1 MSRPLLLRHA
11 AATLLFAVPLLAAC
25 SDSDVPPATHA
36 LPPGE
41 PPAGPTDVGCA
52 ECTTIVGGVVFDGT
66 DAGPGTVVLL
76 GDRIAAVERGEV
88 RVVAGETLDATG
100 HTVLPGLFDMHV
112 HSPGESAPYGYFS
125 PVDLMEANMKGRLRA
140 GVLSYLDVG
149 SMAHLIFETRD
160 RARSGAMLASNV
172 FAAGPLFTPQGG
184 HPCTDGQPPQD
195 FCVFIDS
202 PADVAPG
209 LAGLMPQAPDVIKV
223 VIENGEPTSP
233 LPRIDQA
240 SLDALASAVR
250 AEGLEPIAHVNGSDD
265 MRMALDAGVRFFAH
279 MPGEDL
285 LDSAIVARLVAA
297 DARIVSTLV
306 VYDSLW
312 RISTGDL
319 TSFLDPALADEVPP
333 GVLAS
338 FQDEALLAG
347 MQAPALQALYTGWRD
362 NAFANFVACHAAGVG
377 LVTGTDAGNPGVF
390 HGPSLR
396 RELALSV
403 ELGMTPVEALRA
415 GTRDAADMLG
425 PDKRPT
431 LGRLATGAV
440 ADVVIVAGDA
450 SADIGALAQ
459 VRDVIRAGRRLDLPS
474 LSQLADTTLF
484 EQPQTGLGAGA
495 TCLGAGECGDD
506 LYCSWLSS
514 CAPVCGATNACDS
527 GDACFP
533 QAASS
538 EGWCYPGDHCDLI
551 GQDCVNGQACI
562 WLGNASSVCWFAGTG
577 TDGQACDAEIAC
589 APGHQCSLSS
599 GKCAALCDP
608 RGPNTCPAPK
618 ICTDRS
624 AQAGLIIG
632 ECQ

>member
-1 MSRPLLLRHA
+1 MSLIPLRLATITLCLA
-11 AATLLFAVPLLAAC
+11 AALVAC
-25 SDSDVPPATHA
+25 SDSEVPPAA
-36 LPPGE
+36 YSSPGEPPGE
-41 PPAGPTDVGCA
+41 PPSEPTDVGCA

-66 DAGPGTVVLL
+66 DAGPGTVVLR
-76 GDRIAAVERGEV
+76 GSHIDAVVRGEV

-100 HTVLPGLFDMHV
+100 HTVLPGLVDMHV

-125 PVDLMEANMKGRLRA
+125 PIDLMEANMKGRLRA

-149 SMAHLIFETRD
+149 SLPNVIFETRA
-160 RARSGAMLASNV
+160 RGRSGAMLTSNI

-184 HPCTDGQPPQD
+184 HPCTDGQPPQG
-195 FCVFIDS
+195 FCIFIDS

-223 VIENGEPTSP
+223 VIENGSP
-233 LPRIDQA
+233 SSPVPRIDQA
-240 SLDALASAVR
+240 SLDALAAAVH

-265 MRMALDAGVRFFAH
+265 MTMALDAGIRFFAH

-285 LDSAIVARLVAA
+285 LDAALVARLVEV

-319 TSFLDPALADEVPP
+319 ASFLDPALADEVPP

-338 FQDEALLAG
+338 FHDEALLAG
-347 MQAPALQALYTGWRD
+347 MQAPALQALYTAWRD
-362 NAFANFVACHAAGVG
+362 NAFANFTACHAAGVG

-396 RELALSV
+396 RELELSV

-415 GTRDAADMLG
+415 GTREPADMLG
-425 PDKRPT
+425 QDD
-431 LGRLATGAV
+431 LGRLAAGAV

-459 VRDVIRAGRRLDLPS
+459 VRDVFRAGRRLDLPS

-495 TCLGAGECGDD
+495 ACLGPGECGDD

-514 CAPVCGATNACDS
+514 CAPVCGGATACDS

-538 EGWCYPGDHCDLI
+538 AGWCYPGDGCDLI

-562 WLGNASSVCWFAGTG
+562 WLGNASSVCWFGGSG
-577 TDGQACDAEIAC
+577 TDGQACDANAAC

-608 RGPNTCPAPK
+608 AGPETCPAPK
-618 ICTDRS
+618 TCIDLST
-624 AQAGLIIG
+624 QAGLAIG
-632 ECQ
+632 ECH